1 MSNNKMKSGELRV
14 NLQEEEILW
23 YDRKRTFLGLPWSF
37 TKYKLYE
44 SKITMEKGLFNRTE
58 EEVKL
63 YRVVDISYTQSFGE
77 RICKTGTLILTS
89 TDATLP
95 HLELKHI
102 KNAKKIKDVISHMTE
117 EARQKAGIKATEM
130 LSPQFN
136 DCDCDHTDNT

>member
-1 MSNNKMKSGELRV
+1 MSKNKMKSGELRV

-23 YDRKRTFLGLPWSF
+23 YDRKRSFLGLPWSF

-117 EARQKAGIKATEM
+117 EARQKAGIRATEM

-136 DCDCDHTDNT
+136 DCDCDHTENT

>member
-23 YDRKRTFLGLPWSF
+23 YDRKRAFLGLPWSF

-63 YRVVDISYTQSFGE
+63 YRIVDMSMDLPLSQ
-77 RICKTGTLILTS
+77 RIFKCGTINLVS
-89 TDATLP
+89 
-95 HLELKHI
+95 
-102 KNAKKIKDVISHMTE
+102 KDVSSPSTSLKQVKDPYKVHKILE
-117 EARQKAGIKATEM
+117 ESIAAQKKDYGVLGKDIYGVSSDFDE
-130 LSPQFN
+130 
-136 DCDCDHTDNT
+136 DHICDK